1 MPPYE
6 PNVDAA
12 TPLPAAPI
20 QAPAFPSPLRCVPR
34 LACRSSNGGDGTRTV
49 PEETPIA
56 FVYDG
61 TSEAVMLATP
71 ADLDDFA
78 VGFSLTEGII
88 TAPDEIADREIVARE
103 AGIEIRLW
111 LRKARR
117 PAYRARRRRLAG
129 PLGCGLCGIESLDQA
144 VRSCP
149 PVTGLDGFEADDI
162 ARAIAALGQSQTL
175 NREAHALHAAGFFVP
190 MRGLVGL
197 REDVGRHNALDK
209 LAGSLAVSGIAGAT
223 GAVVITSRVSVE
235 MVQKTAAIGA
245 PVLIAVSVPTA
256 LAIRH
261 AADAGITLVAV
272 ARGAAFEIFSHRERI
287 SGLGSTP

>member
-12 TPLPAAPI
+12 TPLPSVPI
-20 QAPAFPSPLRCVPR
+20 EAPAFPSPLRCVPR
-34 LACRSSNGGDGTRTV
+34 LACPSSKGSPGTRTV

-88 TAPDEIADREIVARE
+88 ASPGEIADREIVARE

-111 LRKARR
+111 LRKTRR
-117 PAYRARRRRLAG
+117 PAYQARRRRLAG
-129 PLGCGLCGIESLDQA
+129 PLGCGLCGVESLDQA
-144 VRSCP
+144 VRPCP
-149 PVTGLDGFEADDI
+149 PVSGLETFDAQDVT
-162 ARAIAALGQSQTL
+162 RAIDALGQSQLL

-190 MRGLVGL
+190 ARGLAGL

-209 LAGSLAVSGIAGAT
+209 LAGSLALSGIAGGS

-235 MVQKTAAIGA
+235 MVQKTAAIGS
-245 PVLIAVSVPTA
+245 PVLIAASVPTA

-261 AADAGITLVAV
+261 AVDAGITLVAV
-272 ARGAAFEIFSHRERI
+272 ARGSAFEIFSHRQRI
-287 SGLGSTP
+287 RGLGSIP

>member
-1 MPPYE
+1 MTRPRAI
-6 PNVDAA
+6 NAA
-12 TPLPAAPI
+12 SSRRRAWRRT
-20 QAPAFPSPLRCVPR
+20 RRVP
-34 LACRSSNGGDGTRTV
+34 
-49 PEETPIA
+49 
-56 FVYDG
+56 
-61 TSEAVMLATP
+61 
-71 ADLDDFA
+71 
-78 VGFSLTEGII
+78 
-88 TAPDEIADREIVARE
+88 ARE

-111 LRKARR
+111 LRKTRR

-209 LAGSLAVSGIAGAT
+209 LAGALAVGGIAGAT

-235 MVQKTAAIGA
+235 MVQKTAAIGS